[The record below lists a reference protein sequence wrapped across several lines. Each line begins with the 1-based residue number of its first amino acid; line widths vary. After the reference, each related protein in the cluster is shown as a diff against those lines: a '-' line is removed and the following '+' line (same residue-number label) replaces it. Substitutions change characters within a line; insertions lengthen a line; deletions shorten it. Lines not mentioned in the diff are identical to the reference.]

1 MSNTSVEHIVSNARE
16 QERTISDL
24 VRIVN
29 RLIEEHPEIDFSE
42 QEEDSVYNHRVFYS
56 RRCKNGI
63 EAWGCSPAEKRGAY
77 NDRRES
83 VFGW

>member
-42 QEEDSVYNHRVFYS
+42 QEEDSVYNHRGFVFAQEV
-56 RRCKNGI
+56 RL
-63 EAWGCSPAEKRGAY
+63 
-77 NDRRES
+77 
-83 VFGW
+83 